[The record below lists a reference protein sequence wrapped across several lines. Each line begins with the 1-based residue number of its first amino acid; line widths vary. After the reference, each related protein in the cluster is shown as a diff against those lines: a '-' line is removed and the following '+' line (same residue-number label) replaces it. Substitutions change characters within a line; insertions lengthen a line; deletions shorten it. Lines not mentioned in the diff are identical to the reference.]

1 MTGWHT
7 AQQVLTEALAIYKGE
22 KGIERYE
29 EGLLYLSRCFRDY
42 QLYHASSF
50 VKVWLPVS
58 AIRTVA
64 LPEDYMELVFVGI
77 SQNGEVFTFT
87 RNDKIATPSAPLNDV
102 IISDRNEDDD
112 IEVNPFDGFASGG
125 YNLYEYFTVNEKK
138 KRIEFKQPALEYYGQ
153 SDTTEVLVGY
163 IGTGLFDLNT
173 SFVPAK
179 AVNMITLD
187 IAYNL
192 AMSEPKKDWNHVQAL
207 KRMYDEAAIKFNML
221 NLPSAD
227 ELLDVIY
234 ETSGQSIRR

>member
-1 MTGWHT
+1 MFQG
-7 AQQVLTEALAIYKGE
+7 LSALSCLLCQ
-22 KGIERYE
+22 
-29 EGLLYLSRCFRDY
+29 GLASRFKDTDCGFARGLYG
-42 QLYHASSF
+42 
-50 VKVWLPVS
+50 
-58 AIRTVA
+58 
-64 LPEDYMELVFVGI
+64 VGI
-77 SQNGEVFTFT
+77 RGYLTKTERCLLT

-192 AMSEPKKDWNHVQAL
+192 ATPESKKD
-207 KRMYDEAAIKFNML
+207 
-221 NLPSAD
+221 
-227 ELLDVIY
+227 
-234 ETSGQSIRR
+234 